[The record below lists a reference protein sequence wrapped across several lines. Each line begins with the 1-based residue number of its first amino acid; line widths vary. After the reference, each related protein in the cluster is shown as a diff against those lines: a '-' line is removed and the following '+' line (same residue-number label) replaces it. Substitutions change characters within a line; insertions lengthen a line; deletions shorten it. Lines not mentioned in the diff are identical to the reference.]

1 MLRKIKLYGELA
13 KFLGQKTLEA
23 EVNNA
28 AQAIRFLVVNFPK
41 LEKHMADRSYRVLVD
56 KWELDEKELHY
67 PSGASDIKIV
77 PVVGG
82 AGGNFGR
89 VLLGAALIGA
99 SFMFPGAGM
108 FGTVSFGGKIA
119 AGTTLGTYAAGSAVM
134 TGIGTITSVI
144 GASLV
149 LNGIASMLAPVETI
163 PEANQDPRRSFN
175 FSGIQNTTKAG
186 VAVPVIYGRTMTGSV
201 VVSANI
207 TNEQVE
213 V

>member
-13 KFLGQKTLEA
+13 KFLGQKTFEA

-41 LEKHMADRSYRVLVD
+41 LEKHMSDRHYKVILND
-56 KWELDEKELHY
+56 WELEEKELHY
-67 PSGASDIKIV
+67 PSGHNDIKIV

-99 SFMFPGAGM
+99 SFLAPGSSLV
-108 FGTVSFGGKIA
+108 FGKGFGASLKA
-119 AGTTLGTYAAGSAVM
+119 ANLIGAKGVFLVGSA
-134 TGIGTITSVI
+134 
-144 GASLV
+144 LV
-149 LNGIASMLAPVETI
+149 LNGIAGMLTPVETI
-163 PEANQDPRRSFN
+163 PESNQDPRNSFN
-175 FSGIQNTTKAG
+175 FSGIQNTSRAG
-186 VAVPVIYGRTMTGSV
+186 VCVPVIYGRTMTGSV